1 MIHTSIPL
9 ESPIEVIHLEPS
21 EFSPLISKCQI
32 KVCWVGVDANRNG
45 TIITKEVAKKMA
57 PSLRGAAIVGYYN
70 EANEDFEQHNKILE
84 INENGI
90 SIRETTR
97 PYGFVDLQANVWFQ
111 KFMDEDM
118 VEREYLVTEGYLWT
132 GQYPECQRVID
143 KGNHQS
149 MELDEELTQGS
160 WTKTNNLN
168 QSFFIINDSVISKL
182 CILGEN
188 SEPCFEGSNITN
200 TQYAY
205 NASFTN
211 QLYSLMAE
219 IKEILSKGG
228 NQDMNYKV
236 YSIDIN
242 SELMRNIYGYLVE
255 NSLAENSIIEGIFET
270 EEGNKFFV
278 CKADDK
284 YIKYNFVEEEFAVNE
299 ISETEETFE
308 SQFSADDMNNF
319 ISNFVGKSEQEEP
332 EKIEENIEEPAPVV
346 EFDINTIPEY
356 QEALQRIATLE
367 QQYSDSQN
375 TINTLTE
382 ELNSLREFK
391 NKADKDEK
399 MAMIEKFYM
408 LSEEDKK
415 DVIENI
421 DNYSLDEIEARLSVI
436 CVRNKVSFEEKQEE
450 KPGTTTYSLQEAA
463 IDTTPDWIKAVLNTE
478 KELNIF

>member
-1 MIHTSIPL
+1 
-9 ESPIEVIHLEPS
+9 
-21 EFSPLISKCQI
+21 
-32 KVCWVGVDANRNG
+32 
-45 TIITKEVAKKMA
+45 
-57 PSLRGAAIVGYYN
+57 
-70 EANEDFEQHNKILE
+70 
-84 INENGI
+84 
-90 SIRETTR
+90 
-97 PYGFVDLQANVWFQ
+97 
-111 KFMDEDM
+111 M
-118 VEREYLVTEGYLWT
+118 VEYL
-132 GQYPECQRVID
+132 
-143 KGNHQS
+143 
-149 MELDEELTQGS
+149 
-160 WTKTNNLN
+160 
-168 QSFFIINDSVISKL
+168 
-182 CILGEN
+182 
-188 SEPCFEGSNITN
+188 
-200 TQYAY
+200 
-205 NASFTN
+205 
-211 QLYSLMAE
+211 
-219 IKEILSKGG
+219 
-228 NQDMNYKV
+228 
-236 YSIDIN
+236 
-242 SELMRNIYGYLVE
+242 
-255 NSLAENSIIEGIFET
+255 
-270 EEGNKFFV
+270 
-278 CKADDK
+278 
-284 YIKYNFVEEEFAVNE
+284 KYNFVEEEFAVNE